1 MRLAILDVET
11 NGLDP
16 KKDQVIEV
24 GVVLWDSD
32 LRCALETYS
41 GLMRNGSNAAFVANR
56 IPTHA
61 LAEAPDSAVVW
72 DRAADV
78 VRRAT
83 AICAYNAAFDR
94 GFAEKPLSA
103 ALKRI
108 APSWSLQPW
117 FCAME
122 DLKWS
127 ATGLDTG
134 HASLSARALAHGCG
148 VATAHRAIEDCLL
161 LARLLERVGQ
171 VLDGAAGRT
180 HPAGPDLQAW
190 IEAGLKRGQAPRIR
204 VVSLAPFEQKE
215 TVKEHGFKWDL
226 PECPK
231 KWSRLMVEDEIAAA
245 QFPFKVQVMR

>member
-16 KKDQVIEV
+16 KRDEVIEV
-24 GVVLWDSD
+24 GVVLLDTE
-32 LRCALETYS
+32 LLAVLETYS
-41 GLMRNGSNAAFVANR
+41 GLMRCGSNAAYPANR

-61 LAEAPDSAVVW
+61 LASAPDSAVVW

-78 VRRAT
+78 VRHAG
-83 AICAYNAAFDR
+83 AICAYHAAFDR
-94 GFAEKPLSA
+94 SFAERPLA
-103 ALKRI
+103 GALDRFKARF
-108 APSWSLQPW
+108 PMPPW

-127 ATGLDTG
+127 ATGLDSG
-134 HASLSARALAHGCG
+134 HASLTARALAHGCG

-161 LARLLERVGQ
+161 LARLLVRVAH
-171 VLDGAAGRT
+171 VLDGTPPHFAEEGKFAKWL
-180 HPAGPDLQAW
+180 A
-190 IEAGLKRGQAPRIR
+190 AGLKRGQAPRIR